1 MGQVHVALHGT
12 PEVRHAG
19 EPLVLPTR
27 KALGLLAY
35 LVVERGVHAREKLA
49 ALLWP
54 DSAAAQS
61 RAALRYTLSCLRAAL
76 RDDGRSSHLIEG
88 GVLGFD
94 FGTPEELDL
103 DLGCFESLTGP
114 LQPGETRHA
123 LVARLQ
129 LAGNLWRGEFLE
141 GFSLRDAPEFDTW
154 VTHNAEG
161 WRRRMLLVLDRLSQA
176 KQMQG

>member
-1 MGQVHVALHGT
+1 MGQVRVALLGT

-19 EPLVLPTR
+19 EPLILPTR
-27 KALGLLAY
+27 KALALLAY

-54 DSAAAQS
+54 ESAAGQS
-61 RAALRYTLSCLRAAL
+61 RAALRYTLSCLRTAL

-88 GVLGFD
+88 DALGFD

-103 DLGCFESLTGP
+103 DLSHFQSSTAP
-114 LQPGETRHA
+114 LQSDETRQA

-129 LAGNLWRGEFLE
+129 LAGNIWRGEFLE
-141 GFSLRDAPEFDTW
+141 GFSLRDAPEFDAW
-154 VTHNAEG
+154 VTHQL
-161 WRRRMLLVLDRLSQA
+161 RP
-176 KQMQG
+176 